1 MCAGISA
8 LCVCLCVYIQ
18 ADFVIGCTWWFL
30 PEVLSFIQGV
40 DCNKPVCESVFSLRT
55 TWCVCLHVWPRA
67 WETWAKCVC
76 ASRWLAPCTSLTQT
90 HCSVSITL
98 KHLPFPDLHSIYCN
112 CSIDYLQAWKYL
124 CLSTFISAV
133 YIKAAVCP
141 FLEPSATCKLTWNC
155 NKNINVLLLYCTWAH
170 SLC

>member
-1 MCAGISA
+1 MLEYQ
-8 LCVCLCVYIQ
+8 LCVCVCVCIYRLILLLDAHGGFFLRFCHSFRELIAINQCVNLCS
-18 ADFVIGCTWWFL
+18 L
-30 PEVLSFIQGV
+30 
-40 DCNKPVCESVFSLRT
+40 SLRT

-67 WETWAKCVC
+67 WETWDKCVC

-98 KHLPFPDLHSIYCN
+98 KHLPFPDLHSMYCN

-170 SLC
+170 SFC